1 MFTTT
6 IRNPNTFL
14 YNTGPISSPTDA
26 NWNRPQTYSVT
37 RVLGRGTAGQQRQV
51 LGTGLSCPP
60 ANVGVHSTPDY
71 PAIAAQAVHD
81 LGGHV
86 VFAGPRADAFHVD
99 LGSIFDLGDLRPFQS
114 AYNPAIPPILPNMPG
129 VNGLRGLNVH
139 TIAIQVPITEL
150 TRDHTRPTDV
160 MSPTAVIGVYATASR
175 TSAMVRNAKTG
186 TYNGFGGSVQVSR
199 LGNPLINE
207 VINPMSVKDLWNT
220 TDPADDQQFAQYVYH
235 PELAELDRERA
246 VPLGVPAPAPVRQR
260 ESAAQRPGRDPA
272 HRDPTGRGAWVPE
285 LHRANAGRS
294 APAERGCAADGAGE
308 PESDRTAGRRRR
320 RVPERSPA
328 DRRHNCDRAAG
339 DRRADDPAGRSE
351 LQAGRRGERAYR

>member
-1 MFTTT
+1 
-6 IRNPNTFL
+6 
-14 YNTGPISSPTDA
+14 
-26 NWNRPQTYSVT
+26 
-37 RVLGRGTAGQQRQV
+37 
-51 LGTGLSCPP
+51 
-60 ANVGVHSTPDY
+60 VHSTPDY

-81 LGGHV
+81 LGGHL

-235 PELAELDRERA
+235 PELANLIANVLYPSAFPRLRQFVNANRRRNDLA
-246 VPLGVPAPAPVRQR
+246 AILLTGIPAGVVPGFQNFTGTTQADMLRLNVAIPPAKKPDITGILG
-260 ESAAQRPGRDPA
+260 GD
-272 HRDPTGRGAWVPE
+272 
-285 LHRANAGRS
+285 LAGF
-294 APAERGCAADGAGE
+294 PN
-308 PESDRTAGRRRR
+308 GRRVQDDIVTIELRAIAG
-320 RVPERSPA
+320 VTYPLIDSHFTPDA
-328 DRRHNCDRAAG
+328 AAG
-339 DRRADDPAGRSE
+339 AVTDGVTPPGNVSYLSTFPYLDHPVSGYDVKPPRR
-351 LQAGRRGERAYR
+351 